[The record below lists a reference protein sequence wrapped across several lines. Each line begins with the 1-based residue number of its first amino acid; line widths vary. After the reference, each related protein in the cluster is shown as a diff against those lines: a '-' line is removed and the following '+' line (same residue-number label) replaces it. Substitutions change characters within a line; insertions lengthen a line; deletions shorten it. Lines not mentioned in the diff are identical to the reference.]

1 MTDELSHLNE
11 KGEARMVDVSGKGV
25 TSRSATAVAI
35 VRMRPETHAKIIAS
49 DTPKGDV
56 LGTARVAAIMAV
68 KKTSEAI
75 PMCHPLPISG
85 VTVEFDSSVA
95 LDESGRAGIAAT
107 VTAKVTGQTG
117 VEMEALHGASVA
129 ALTIYDMA
137 KAVEKSM
144 EIVSIK
150 LLSKSGGKSGDYK
163 VENKAEG

>member
-1 MTDELSHLNE
+1 MTDELTHLNE
-11 KGEARMVDVSGKGV
+11 AGEARMVDVSEKNV
-25 TSRSATAVAI
+25 TTRTAAAIATI
-35 VRMRPETHAKIIAS
+35 RMNPETLAKILAG

-85 VTVEFDSSVA
+85 VAVSFDTGIA
-95 LDESGRAGIAAT
+95 LDTEGRAGIAVT
-107 VTAKVTGQTG
+107 VTAKVTGKTG

-144 EIVSIK
+144 EIVSMK
-150 LLSKSGGKSGDYK
+150 LLSKTGGKSGDYK
-163 VENKAEG
+163 IEG

>member
-1 MTDELSHLNE
+1 MADKLSHLNE
-11 KGEARMVDVSGKGV
+11 KGEARMVDVSEKDT
-25 TSRSATAVAI
+25 TSRSARAVAV
-35 VRMRPETHAKIIAS
+35 VRMQPETHAKVLAG

-85 VTVEFDSSVA
+85 VTVEFDSSLA
-95 LDESGRAGIAAT
+95 LDESGRAGISAT
-107 VTAKVTGQTG
+107 VTARVTGQTG

-144 EIVSIK
+144 EIVSIR
-150 LLSKSGGKSGDYK
+150 LLSKSGGKSGNYK
-163 VENKAEG
+163 AEDKAEG